1 MPYHSILLIMALF
14 DTEAENYDSFFAT
27 TLGKTVF
34 WAENR
39 LIMRMLEPKDG
50 LEILDVGCG
59 TGVFTESF
67 VKAGLKVTG
76 IDESEKMLDKASKK
90 TILSGVQF
98 IKCDISEFPF
108 KTGSF
113 TRVISTFV
121 IEFLE
126 KPKKVIDE
134 MFRVLKPGGVL
145 VIATLNSK
153 GSWVLTRSGMGIYDK
168 AHFRTSDELLSLI
181 PYKGIAKT
189 CVHFPP
195 NARFFLKQRELCGE
209 FLGKDDGAVIVGRW
223 VR

>member
-1 MPYHSILLIMALF
+1 MALF
-14 DTEAENYDSFFAT
+14 DTEAENYDSFFTT
-27 TLGKTVF
+27 TLGKAVF

-39 LIMRMLEPKDG
+39 IIMRMISPKVG
-50 LEILDVGCG
+50 FETLDVGCG
-59 TGVFTESF
+59 TGIFTESL

-76 IDESEKMLDKASKK
+76 IDESEKMLDRASKK
-90 TILSGVQF
+90 CLLSGVQF
-98 IKCDISEFPF
+98 VKCDISELPF

-113 TRVISTFV
+113 PRVISTFV

-153 GSWVLTRSGMGIYDK
+153 GSWSLGRSEMGIFDK
-168 AHFRTSDELLSLI
+168 VNFRTSDELLSLI

-189 CVHFPP
+189 CVHFSPS
-195 NARFFLKQRELCGE
+195 ARFFLKQRELYGE
-209 FLGKDDGAVIVGRW
+209 FLGKDDGAAIVGRW